1 MERMINTYSLEEMQ
15 SHYKSASAGIHAK
28 SEDTISKDF
37 DTMIRMM
44 TRRAKNGKQSQD
56 AYE

>member
-1 MERMINTYSLEEMQ
+1 MERMINTYSLEEVQ

-28 SEDTISKDF
+28 CEDTISKDF
-37 DTMIRMM
+37 DTMMRMM
-44 TRRAKNGKQSQD
+44 TKHAGKGNQSHY

>member
-15 SHYKSASAGIHAK
+15 SHYKSASAGIHNRC
-28 SEDTISKDF
+28 DDVISKDF
-37 DTMIRMM
+37 DTMMRMM
-44 TRRAKNGKQSQD
+44 TKRAKNGKQTID